1 MVAYAALAIVFY
13 NKDGWFQFICVCESD
28 DINITSTISQQ
39 QFYHNLKKKHN
50 SRDKVVKYLYL
61 DVISVATVKC

>member
-1 MVAYAALAIVFY
+1 MMAYAVLAIVFY
-13 NKDGWFQFICVCESD
+13 NNDGWFQFISLSMISD

-39 QFYHNLKKKHN
+39 QLYQNLKKHN

-61 DVISVATVKC
+61 NVIGVVTN